1 MGLVATLFIF
11 ILLCLV
17 WWYAA
22 TYDEMK
28 RPDDGSEQKTP
39 PAVDQSGVPD
49 EVRQLEW
56 ERIGSLIDSSEGA
69 GDDERA

>member
-1 MGLVATLFIF
+1 
-11 ILLCLV
+11 
-17 WWYAA
+17 
-22 TYDEMK
+22 MK
-28 RPDDGSEQKTP
+28 RPDDGSEQETP

-56 ERIGSLIDSSEGA
+56 ERMGSLIDSSEGA